1 MQRYS
6 NLNGDSNVYSFEI
19 GADYIQ
25 VQFINGSRVYRYS
38 YSKAGRIHVDQMK
51 MLALSGRGLNSYINK
66 NVKYFYD

>member
-19 GADYIQ
+19 GADYIR

-38 YSKAGRIHVDQMK
+38 YSKTGRMHVEQMK

-66 NVKYFYD
+66 NVKYLYD